1 MKHFGEQLRAYLKAK
16 GIESS
21 WLARTL
27 GITPAGVDAYFSSQE
42 PRIKTREKI
51 LSALEI
57 TEEDFYNFNTPKVI
71 EEKEQTITITF
82 SQFEYFMEAVRER
95 DEMKNEKIE
104 RLKAAPNQIILT

>member
-57 TEEDFYNFNTPKVI
+57 TEEDFYNFNTPKGT

-95 DEMKNEKIE
+95 DEMKNEKIAW
-104 RLKAAPNQIILT
+104 LKAAPNQIILT